1 MIHIFPKENNRLTS
15 DQREVIKDLVRRLLM
30 GTEIIADSASG
41 MTLQVL
47 INLLDLSVDAA
58 FKRMILIAKSMHA
71 DVMLALMEN
80 NIELA
85 REVLKSDDEVDRF
98 SLLHS

>member
-85 REVLKSDDEVDRF
+85 ERSTEVR
-98 SLLHS
+98 

>member
-85 REVLKSDDEVDRF
+85 EKY
-98 SLLHS
+98 

>member
-1 MIHIFPKENNRLTS
+1 
-15 DQREVIKDLVRRLLM
+15 M
-30 GTEIIADSASG
+30 GTEIIADPVSG

-71 DVMLALMEN
+71 DVMLSLQEN
-80 NIELA
+80 NIELSE
-85 REVLKSDDEVDRF
+85 RSTEVR
-98 SLLHS
+98 